1 VPLATRWALKPN
13 ASYGY
18 SINHAGNS
26 IWMFRRGKDGVF
38 SYAKA
43 ADLSA
48 GCLPGDL
55 RQSADDRY
63 MYVSCI
69 GGGEV
74 QAWDISKP
82 DRIRLHDTVQGLV
95 QANMMHLTLD
105 GKRLYVTNSAISS
118 IDFSP
123 RYALRLIH
131 VGPDGKMKQDP
142 FFAIDFS
149 QAPNGPARP
158 HDMLLN

>member
-1 VPLATRWALKPN
+1 
-13 ASYGY
+13 
-18 SINHAGNS
+18 
-26 IWMFRRGKDGVF
+26 
-38 SYAKA
+38 
-43 ADLSA
+43 
-48 GCLPGDL
+48 L
-55 RQSADDRY
+55 RQSAGRPL
-63 MYVSCI
+63 YVRELHRRRR
-69 GGGEV
+69 GAGL
-74 QAWDISKP
+74 DISKP
-82 DRIRLHDTVQGLV
+82 DKIRLHDTVQGLV